1 MEVAELETV
10 LKTFESALSQIKW
23 RLKLSSKRRLETDI
37 LALCTEMRPVVMV
50 DYGGKM
56 PELQERLCAFL
67 KHCKEDCSIFKP
79 LHVMVIEDMIYLVHA
94 RAFAEFVKSSLNL
107 ETRLIF
113 VDLEHDPPKMITQA
127 EESCVAAE
135 LVLAQKTFSS
145 VFSENGIK
153 MDHLEHQKPEV
164 RANSDSSLYKPTSSP
179 SSDVIDLSECIKDSH
194 VTVPTLNGWL
204 LGYPIVYLFG
214 MAHIENAIYNLSTK
228 SLNLFQI
235 LVCRSARCNKGSQAQ
250 KEELM
255 SFSVPYDLS
264 LEGMDEPWVETF
276 LTRVKAKQERCNQI
290 WTSLQMEVNACYPQ
304 AIAL

>member
-94 RAFAEFVKSSLNL
+94 SAFAEFVKCSLNL

-228 SLNLFQI
+228 SLNLFQV

-276 LTRVKAKQERCNQI
+276 LTRIKAKQERCNQI